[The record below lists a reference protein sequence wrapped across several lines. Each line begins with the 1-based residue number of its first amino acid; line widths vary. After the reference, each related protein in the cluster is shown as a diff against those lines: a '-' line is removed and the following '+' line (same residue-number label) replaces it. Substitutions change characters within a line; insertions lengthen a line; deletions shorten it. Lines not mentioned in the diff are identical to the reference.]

1 MTSLQH
7 HCILGLAEIKTLHP
21 RDKIMSKNAGW
32 AGNKITEFLTLKL
45 KLFGLIG
52 RGGGVLSDFCENL
65 TEFYQISLKYLV
77 YLTDFSP

>member
-1 MTSLQH
+1 
-7 HCILGLAEIKTLHP
+7 
-21 RDKIMSKNAGW
+21 MSKNAGW

-52 RGGGVLSDFCENL
+52 REGGGGGGGVLSDFCENL